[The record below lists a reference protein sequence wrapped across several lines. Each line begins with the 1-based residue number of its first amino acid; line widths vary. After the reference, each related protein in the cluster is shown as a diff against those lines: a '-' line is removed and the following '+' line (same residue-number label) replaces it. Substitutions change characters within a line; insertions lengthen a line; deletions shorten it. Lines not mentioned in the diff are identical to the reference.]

1 MYFQA
6 LIDPVSRRYLS
17 EDYMF
22 CQWARKIG
30 LKIWL
35 CPWMKLQHVGT
46 HVFGGSLTDLAQ
58 IQASATADAGK
69 VGKNSGKQV
78 KGPLESTKVDMK
90 DTGAVPNRA
99 QGTFEDDTAKKLAAK
114 KARQNANK

>member
-1 MYFQA
+1 
-6 LIDPVSRRYLS
+6 
-17 EDYMF
+17 MF

-35 CPWMKLQHVGT
+35 CPWMQTQHVGT

-69 VGKNSGKQV
+69 VGNRSGAHPDNHIP
-78 KGPLESTKVDMK
+78 GPLESSKATMK

-99 QGTFEDDTAKKLAAK
+99 TGSFEDDTAKKLAAK
-114 KARQNANK
+114 KKAKRNANK

>member
-1 MYFQA
+1 
-6 LIDPVSRRYLS
+6 
-17 EDYMF
+17 
-22 CQWARKIG
+22 
-30 LKIWL
+30 
-35 CPWMKLQHVGT
+35 MKLQHVGT

-69 VGKNSGKQV
+69 VGKNSGQKV

-90 DTGAVPNRA
+90 DTGAVPNRVE
-99 QGTFEDDTAKKLAAK
+99 GTFEDDTAKKLAAK

>member
-58 IQASATADAGK
+58 IQASATADAAK
-69 VGKNSGKQV
+69 VGAKKSPHQT
-78 KGPLESTKVDMK
+78 KGPLEGTNMK
-90 DTGAVPNRA
+90 MTATAPAPKTGK
-99 QGTFEDDTAKKLAAK
+99 FEDDTAKKLAAK